1 MDVTMSDSSPPSR
14 KKSETSGFSES
25 SQWKFWIFDE
35 KQLELLRKGALLK
48 TIPQEYA
55 QEFTYQEFL
64 QLQQFYIQK
73 ISEIS
78 KILSFPDKVQATAVT
93 FFKRFYLHQS
103 MTQYLPE
110 HIVLTCVYLAC
121 KCEEHHIEADELGK
135 QVNRESSIILQN
147 ELAVLESLKFHVNVY
162 HPYRPLYG
170 FIVSMKA
177 NQPSTMLDSL
187 WNRGKEIITA
197 SVLTTDLNFLYPP
210 AQIALAI
217 LQYVSKTLNCHAVI
231 EKLIED
237 TFSNSGQLEKLRNAL
252 GDLEIRLSQIVKT
265 HITENDVK
273 NIEYKLG
280 LIHNKSLVH

>member
-1 MDVTMSDSSPPSR
+1 MSDASPPSG
-14 KKSETSGFSES
+14 KKSETSAFSES
-25 SQWKFWIFDE
+25 SQCKFWLFDE
-35 KQLELLRKGALLK
+35 KQLELLRKDALFK
-48 TIPQEYA
+48 AIPKEYA
-55 QEFTYQEFL
+55 QEFTYQESL
-64 QLQQFYIQK
+64 QLQRFYIQK
-73 ISEIS
+73 ISEIA
-78 KILSFPDKVQATAVT
+78 KILSLPDKVQATAIT
-93 FFKRFYLHQS
+93 FFKRFYFHQS

-110 HIVLTCVYLAC
+110 HIMLTCVYLAC

-135 QVNRESSIILQN
+135 QVNRESSFILQN

-177 NQPSTMLDSL
+177 NQPSTLLDSL
-187 WNRGKEIITA
+187 WNRGKEIITD
-197 SVLTTDLNFLYPP
+197 SVLTSDLNFLYPP

-217 LQYVSKTLNCHAVI
+217 LLYVSRTLNCRAII

-237 TFSNSGQLEKLRNAL
+237 TFSNSGQLDKLRNVL
-252 GDLEIRLSQIVKT
+252 GDIETRLS
-265 HITENDVK
+265 HITKSHFTENDVS